1 MRTPTQ
7 LLEEYNLAKS
17 KYTRLSKEKEK
28 IIQSHKEYIKKLNS
42 SIKMIEKEMKTL
54 KNKCVSVG
62 IL

>member
-1 MRTPTQ
+1 MKTPTQ
-7 LLEEYNLAKS
+7 LLEEYNLAKI

-28 IIQSHKEYIKKLNS
+28 IIQEHKEYIKKLNF
-42 SIKMIEKEMKTL
+42 SIKMIEKDMKKL